1 MMLTSG
7 TTISTTTL
15 TGGVS
20 TSINPQYVVIQK
32 PQNKRK
38 PKPFILI
45 DDTNIVDCILN
56 DGKEQI
62 RFYKDDKEYWYK
74 LEIVSAKINS
84 HILLSGSYDRRS
96 WINLKHGHPVRD
108 FNIDISTGLYSK
120 KSFKEIITNYESFLK
135 KLISDT

>member
-1 MMLTSG
+1 M
-7 TTISTTTL
+7 
-15 TGGVS
+15 
-20 TSINPQYVVIQK
+20 VIQK